1 MSASLTS
8 DERAE
13 LLSRARSAAAVALEV
28 LGVPGPAKFLPATGR
43 LAEPGATFVTWRR
56 EARLRGCVG
65 SLEPYRPL
73 AEDVELN
80 SVAAL
85 TQDPRFPPSTSR
97 DFPLLHVEISV
108 LAPREKI
115 LGPSELEIGTHG
127 LYVAKGKRRGLLL
140 PQVAPEWDWTAP
152 EFLEQVCLKAG
163 LPVDAW
169 KDPAVSL
176 FRFAAQVFG
185 EPG

>member
-1 MSASLTS
+1 LTPPLTS
-8 DERAE
+8 DERVE
-13 LLSRARSAAAVALEV
+13 LLSRARSSAATALEL
-28 LGVPGPAKFLPATGR
+28 LGVSRFPPPTGR

-56 EARLRGCVG
+56 EARLRGCIG

-85 TQDPRFPPSTSR
+85 TLDPRFPPATSR
-97 DFPLLHVEISV
+97 DFPLLNVEISI

-115 LGPSELEIGTHG
+115 AGPDDLELGTHG
-127 LYVAKGKRRGLLL
+127 LYIEKGRRRGILL
-140 PQVAPEWDWTAP
+140 PQVAPEWDWTAL

-163 LPVDAW
+163 LPGDAW
-169 KDPAVSL
+169 RDPSVSL

-185 EPG
+185 ESS